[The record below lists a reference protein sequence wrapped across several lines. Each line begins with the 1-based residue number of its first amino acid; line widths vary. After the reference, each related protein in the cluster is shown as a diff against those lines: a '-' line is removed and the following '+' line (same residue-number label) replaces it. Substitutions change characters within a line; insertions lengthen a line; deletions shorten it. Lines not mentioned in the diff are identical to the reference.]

1 MTGKILKIMSND
13 LYGNVDD
20 RKVSVF
26 ACFEDTKYMNNYII
40 FTFEGEYEKN
50 RLYYGSVHLKSN
62 SIVIFS
68 IKESEKKIID
78 RFIQEYLESKLNE
91 FKIIDISNVE
101 KVELVSYNDME
112 YKELKKLDDLSIVRK
127 NNVDTSD
134 EKNKKPIGLYLLLL
148 LLILSSI
155 GLTLLYMFPEKFTIK
170 YKELV
175 CSSSIYDENIMLNYN
190 IEKDIKFDSKDKI
203 TSINTTR
210 EYVFLSN
217 EDYLEFKNN
226 DKQYEYFNSGEGYK
240 FIDEN
245 LSFKVIYNE
254 NSVID
259 DYDEMLTYLKKEG
272 YSCIEKYYER

>member
-26 ACFEDTKYMNNYII
+26 ACFEDTKYMNNYVI
-40 FTFEGEYEKN
+40 FAFEGEYEKN

-78 RFIQEYLESKLNE
+78 KFIQEYLESKLNE
-91 FKIIDISNVE
+91 FKIIDISNAE
-101 KVELVSYNDME
+101 KVELVSYNNME
-112 YKELKKLDDLSIVRK
+112 YKELKKLDELSIVRK
-127 NNVDTSD
+127 KNDEVIE

-175 CSSSIYDENIMLNYN
+175 CSNTMYDENIMLNYN

-203 TSINTTR
+203 VSINTIR
-210 EYVFLSN
+210 EYVFLLE

-226 DKQYEYFNSGEGYK
+226 DKKYEYFNSGEGYK

-259 DYDEMLTYLKKEG
+259 DYEEMLTYLKKEG
-272 YSCIEKYYER
+272 YNCIEKYYER

>member
-1 MTGKILKIMSND
+1 MSND

-26 ACFEDTKYMNNYII
+26 ACFEDTKYMNNYVI
-40 FTFEGEYEKN
+40 FAFEGEYEKN

-78 RFIQEYLESKLNE
+78 KFIQEYLESKLNE
-91 FKIIDISNVE
+91 FKIIDISNAE
-101 KVELVSYNDME
+101 KVELVSYNNME
-112 YKELKKLDDLSIVRK
+112 YKELKKLDELSIVRK
-127 NNVDTSD
+127 KNDEVIE

-175 CSSSIYDENIMLNYN
+175 CSNTMYDENIMLNYN

-203 TSINTTR
+203 VSINTIR
-210 EYVFLSN
+210 EYVFLLE

-226 DKQYEYFNSGEGYK
+226 DKKYEYFNSGEGYK

-259 DYDEMLTYLKKEG
+259 DYEEMLTYLKKEG
-272 YSCIEKYYER
+272 YNCIEKYYER